1 MHCEQQHFT
10 SNVTQTY
17 SEMYWYLHNINSLI
31 RLLNDIP
38 RNCET
43 TIFTKR
49 KKSLKASTDIHF
61 DPSVHKQ
68 HPKYTTG

>member
-1 MHCEQQHFT
+1 MHCEQQHFP

-17 SEMYWYLHNINSLI
+17 SEIYQYLHDTDSLI

-38 RNCET
+38 KKCDIS
-43 TIFTKR
+43 IFTKR
-49 KKSLKASTDIHF
+49 KKSLKTSTGIHF
-61 DPSVHKQ
+61 DPSDHKQ